1 VESEGIAM
9 IDDKLAGRTCEGL
22 GTVSN
27 CVRFESTESK
37 EKSWK
42 INNNK
47 LVAII
52 NHSITASQHHSIT
65 ASQHHSITASQHHSF
80 TASQH
85 HSFTASQHHSI
96 TASQLHSITA
106 SQHHSFTASQHHSFT
121 ASQLHSLSLALL
133 LLPSKRCNCITVAV
147 ATRVLSS
154 STSVDR
160 GTSTQSRVSTI

>member
-1 VESEGIAM
+1 M

-52 NHSITASQHHSIT
+52 NHSITASQL
-65 ASQHHSITASQHHSF
+65 HSITASQHHSF

>member
-1 VESEGIAM
+1 VEVEGEGIAM

-52 NHSITASQHHSIT
+52 NHSIT

>member
-52 NHSITASQHHSIT
+52 NHSIT